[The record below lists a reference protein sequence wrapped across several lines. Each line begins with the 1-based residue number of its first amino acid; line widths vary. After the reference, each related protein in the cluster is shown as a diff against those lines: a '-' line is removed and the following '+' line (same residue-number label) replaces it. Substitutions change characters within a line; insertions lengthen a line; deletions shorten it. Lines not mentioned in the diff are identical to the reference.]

1 MPLRL
6 NLISLTRYDSRDT
19 IYEFN
24 WGIVKL
30 KKFLSQNNTLV
41 IFIILIIITI
51 FIMTIDYHGKMYLKW
66 VESIGLKLFSPIN
79 RGISLVADNTKNYL
93 KAMAEFKDVKEENK
107 ELKEKIEIAY
117 RENAILKEKLIT
129 YDRLTKLLELKESF
143 SYEMI
148 SSLVISR
155 EPGNWFNS
163 IIIDKGTVDGV
174 KKNMAVATYRGLVGK
189 VVSVDSNTAKVL
201 LILDQRSAVGGM
213 IQRSRD
219 IGVVKGSE
227 SNYCYMEYLS
237 HDADIKIN
245 DIVITSG
252 LGSVFPKG
260 IVIGKI
266 AGIKKESHDLF
277 QIVII
282 RPEVDFTKLE
292 EVFVVKKSE

>member
-1 MPLRL
+1 M
-6 NLISLTRYDSRDT
+6 
-19 IYEFN
+19 
-24 WGIVKL
+24 
-30 KKFLSQNNTLV
+30 KKFLSQHNALV
-41 IFIILIIITI
+41 IFVILIIITI

-79 RGISLVADNTKNYL
+79 RGISLAADNTKNYL
-93 KAMAEFKDVKEENK
+93 KALAESKAVKEENK
-107 ELKEKIEIAY
+107 ELKEKIEMAY
-117 RENAILKEKLIT
+117 QENAILKEKLIA
-129 YDRLTKLLELKESF
+129 YDRMKKLLELKESF

-148 SSLVISR
+148 PSLVISR

-163 IIIDKGTVDGV
+163 IIIDKGTEDGV
-174 KKNMAVATYRGLVGK
+174 RKNMAVATYRGLVGR
-189 VVSVDSNTAKVL
+189 VISVDSHTAKIL

-227 SNYCYMEYLS
+227 SNYCYLEYLS
-237 HDADIKIN
+237 HDADIKVD

-260 IVIGKI
+260 IVIGRI

-277 QIVII
+277 QKVII
-282 RPEVDFTKLE
+282 KPEVDFTKLE
-292 EVFVVKKSE
+292 EMFVVKKTE

>member
-1 MPLRL
+1 
-6 NLISLTRYDSRDT
+6 
-19 IYEFN
+19 
-24 WGIVKL
+24 
-30 KKFLSQNNTLV
+30 
-41 IFIILIIITI
+41 
-51 FIMTIDYHGKMYLKW
+51 MTVDYHGKTYLNW

-79 RGISLVADNTKNYL
+79 RGISLATDNTKNYL
-93 KAMAEFKDVKEENK
+93 KAIAEFKVVKEENK

-117 RENAILKEKLIT
+117 RENAILKEKLIA
-129 YDRLTKLLELKESF
+129 YDRLKELLELKESF

-148 SSLVISR
+148 PSLVISR

-163 IIIDKGTVDGV
+163 IIIDKGMDDGV

-189 VVSVDSNTAKVL
+189 VVTVDSHIAKVL
-201 LILDQRSAVGGM
+201 LILDQRSAAGGM

-237 HDADIKIN
+237 DDADIKVN

-277 QIVII
+277 QKVII

-292 EVFVVKKSE
+292 EVFVVKKTE